1 MKVSLLIVAH
11 GSKSENTREQFEKI
25 IALSRQKSD
34 YDFVEG
40 AYLEFS
46 KPDIREA
53 VSSLI
58 RKGASRII
66 IALCF
71 LFDRIHTK
79 RDIPE
84 IIRGLSREYPEIEF
98 KITKPIG
105 FEPVLADIIL
115 NRAGEP
121 EVTFNLD

>member
-1 MKVSLLIVAH
+1 MKVSLLVVAH
-11 GSKSENTREQFEKI
+11 GSKSESTREQFEKI
-25 IALSRQKSD
+25 VALSKQKSD

-53 VSSLI
+53 ASSLI
-58 RKGASRII
+58 RKGASRIV
-66 IALCF
+66 IALYF
-71 LFDRIHTK
+71 LFDGIHTK

-84 IIRGLSREYPEIEF
+84 IIRGLSHEYPEIEF

-105 FEPVLADIIL
+105 YEPVLADIIL
-115 NRAGEP
+115 KRAGELG
-121 EVTFNLD
+121 ESFNID

>member
-11 GSKSENTREQFEKI
+11 GSKSESTLEQFEKI
-25 IALSRQKSD
+25 VALSRQKSD

-46 KPDIREA
+46 KPDIYEA

-58 RKGASRII
+58 NKGASRII

-71 LFDRIHTK
+71 LFDGIHTK
-79 RDIPE
+79 RDIPN

-105 FEPVLADIIL
+105 FEPFLADIIL
-115 NRAGEP
+115 KRAGEP
-121 EVTFNLD
+121 GESFNID